1 MDKPFQTAELAGT
14 LAALRRSRGATQE
27 EMARALGVTNQAV
40 SKWEAGACFPDT
52 ALLPR
57 IADYFGVSLDRLFGR
72 EEDAPGD
79 SFREAAARLRRLF
92 KGRGREGAFFLAVRL
107 SRILH
112 EEVLACAGLRRW
124 EPADADIPEGLPPW
138 GYSACAEPEG
148 AAILK
153 GEAAFFSC
161 RRDEKPLLPAE
172 QREIHA
178 LLAPLSDPSVLAAL
192 FGLYELTAADP
203 SLFIP
208 AQAVAGRCGLPL
220 PEAERA
226 LRQLPVRLAGGEGPA
241 RYRLDGPYEVL
252 PPLLRLLA
260 VR

>member
-1 MDKPFQTAELAGT
+1 MDKPFQPADLAGT

-72 EEDAPGD
+72 EEDPPEG

-112 EEVLACAGLRRW
+112 EEVLASAGLRRW
-124 EPADADIPEGLPPW
+124 EPADADAPEGLPPW

-153 GEAAFFSC
+153 GESAFFSC
-161 RRDEKPLLPAE
+161 RRGEKPLLPAE

-178 LLAPLSDPSVLAAL
+178 LLAPLADPSVLAAL
-192 FGLYELTAADP
+192 FRLYELTAADP
-203 SLFIP
+203 SRFVP

-226 LRQLPVRLAGGEGPA
+226 LRQLPVRLAGGEGAA
-241 RYRLDGPYEVL
+241 RYRLDGPYEAL